1 MFIIQFDSLVNFWIV
16 FCIIFIASTK
26 GITVNQMKQVNYF
39 TVLRVNLLSLFLIAA
54 LCAPSHAASNLSAKD
69 SVSSLIASFV
79 QWNGK
84 FTDKSKLDQLAHSI
98 DYDGMSQRAM
108 GIQQW
113 AKLSAFQKSE
123 FTAALRTVIERRYYP
138 RWHRLFAKGTV
149 GYGAQTKNQT
159 ETTLETKLTVGKSKQ
174 NLSWLLDEKAGELKV
189 VSLKVDK
196 SDLVTRLHDRISARL
211 AKNGFDKV
219 LSWLKS
225 KSSDVGDDSSAG
237 HQAVSK

>member
-1 MFIIQFDSLVNFWIV
+1 VNHKIL
-16 FCIIFIASTK
+16 
-26 GITVNQMKQVNYF
+26 GNHF
-39 TVLRVNLLSLFLIAA
+39 TLWPVSLLSLFFIAA
-54 LCAPSHAASNLSAKD
+54 VSAPAHAVSNLSAKD
-69 SVSSLIASFV
+69 SVSSLITSFV

-84 FTDKSKLDQLAHSI
+84 FTDKVKLDQLAHSL
-98 DYDGMSQRAM
+98 DYDGMSSRAM
-108 GIQQW
+108 GAQQW
-113 AKLSAFQKSE
+113 AMLSASQKSE
-123 FTAALRTVIERRYYP
+123 FIAALRSVIEQRYYP

-149 GYGAQTKNQT
+149 IYGVQAKNQT
-159 ETTLETKLTVGKSKQ
+159 ETTIQTKLTVGKSKQ

-225 KSSDVGDDSSAG
+225 KSLDVGDNSSAG
-237 HQAVSK
+237 QQAVSK